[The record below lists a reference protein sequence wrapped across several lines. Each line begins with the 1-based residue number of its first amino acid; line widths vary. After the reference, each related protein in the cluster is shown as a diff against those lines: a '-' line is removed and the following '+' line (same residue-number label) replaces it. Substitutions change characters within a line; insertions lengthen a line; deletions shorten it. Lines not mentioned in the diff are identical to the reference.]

1 MSKDLVIE
9 TDDSK
14 FTMDSINFIND
25 NETFPAENEDYER
38 VLALGERV
46 EEAKRTCKLNEF
58 LEDLKPFMEDL
69 KISKGLIFKFTFPKN
84 IDEEIR
90 GNYFLEV
97 ANNLRDNC
105 IYSIFIDYED
115 IDKNSISYE
124 FLMSGLPLK
133 N

>member
-1 MSKDLVIE
+1 MDKGFSLDDIE
-9 TDDSK
+9 FKTALPTTTTDD
-14 FTMDSINFIND
+14 
-25 NETFPAENEDYER
+25 EDYER

-69 KISKGLIFKFTFPKN
+69 KIAKGLIFKFTFPKN

-90 GNYFLEV
+90 GKYFLEV
-97 ANNLRDNC
+97 GNNLRDNC